1 MNIGVPKEIKDNENR
16 VSVIPAG
23 VRQLVCAGS
32 EVYVEKG
39 AGEGIGITDS
49 DYLSA
54 GAHLVS
60 TAEEVFERAEMII
73 KVKEPLESELKLLRP
88 KHLLYTFLHLA
99 ADKAL
104 AEKLMQSGCTSV
116 AYETIQLEN
125 GRLPLL
131 EPMSEVAGRMATQ
144 IGADYLQSSNGG
156 KGVLLGG
163 VPGVRRGRVTVIGCG
178 VAGTNAIKMAV
189 GLGAEVTAIDLNLSR
204 LAYMDDLFGSRVT
217 TLFSNADNIEEAV
230 CQSDL
235 VIGAVLIPGA
245 KSPKLVTKK
254 MISHMEKGSVLVD
267 IAVDQGGCIETCR
280 PTTHHDPTFEIDGVT
295 HYCVANIPGAVAK
308 TSTYALTNVT
318 LKYAVDIARRGLRR
332 AMETDSALRLG
343 VNTWQGDLVYPQ
355 IAHDLGLPLR
365 ELDF

>member
-23 VRQLVCAGS
+23 VRQLVSAGS
-32 EVYVEKG
+32 EVFVEKG

-49 DYLSA
+49 DYQNA
-54 GAHLVS
+54 GARIVS
-60 TAEEVFERAEMII
+60 SAEEVFERAEMIV

-104 AEKLMQSGCTSV
+104 TEKLMQSGCTSV

-131 EPMSEVAGRMATQ
+131 EPMSEVAGRMAIQ

-163 VPGVRRGRVTVIGCG
+163 VPGVRRGRVSVIGCG

-189 GLGAEVTAIDLNLSR
+189 GLGAQVTAIDLNLKR

-235 VIGAVLIPGA
+235 VVGAVLIPGA

-254 MISHMEKGSVLVD
+254 MISHMEKGSVMVD

-280 PTTHHDPTFEIDGVT
+280 PTTHHDPTFEVGGVT

-318 LKYAVDIARRGLRR
+318 LKYAVTMAKQGLQR
-332 AMETDSALRLG
+332 AMETDPALRAG

-355 IAHDLGLPLR
+355 IAHDLNLPLR

>member
-16 VSVIPAG
+16 VSVIPSG
-23 VRQLVCAGS
+23 VRQLVGAGG

-49 DYLSA
+49 DYQSA
-54 GAHLVS
+54 GACIVS
-60 TAEEVFERAEMII
+60 SAKEVFERAEMIV

-104 AEKLMQSGCTSV
+104 TEKLMQSGCTSV

-131 EPMSEVAGRMATQ
+131 EPMSEVAGRMAVQ

-189 GLGAEVTAIDLNLSR
+189 GLGAQVTAIDLNLNR

-254 MISHMEKGSVLVD
+254 MISNMEKGSVMVD

-280 PTTHHDPTFEIDGVT
+280 PTTHHDPTFEVGGVT

-318 LKYAVDIARRGLRR
+318 LKYAVDIAKHGLQR
-332 AMETDSALRLG
+332 AVEIDPALRPG

-365 ELDF
+365 ELGF